1 MSGAD
6 ACTAS
11 GVIVNVLRAG
21 VVRVELPNG
30 HQLVARRLRR
40 DLKRPM
46 DLRVG
51 AAVEVDVSPADP
63 SQGILRGGTER
74 FETVR
79 T

>member
-1 MSGAD
+1 MSGTD
-6 ACTAS
+6 ACAAG
-11 GVIVNVLRAG
+11 GVIVALLRTG

-51 AAVEVDVSPADP
+51 AAVEVEVWPADP

-74 FETVR
+74 FETER

>member
-1 MSGAD
+1 MPGAD
-6 ACTAS
+6 ACTAG
-11 GVIVNVLRAG
+11 GVIVAVLRPG
-21 VVRVELPNG
+21 VVRVELTNG
-30 HQLVARRLRR
+30 HRLVARRLRR
-40 DLKRPM
+40 DLNRPM

-63 SQGILRGGTER
+63 SQGILRGGTEI